1 MNMSLLDLS
10 EIREK
15 VALAT
20 AQGLTPSEITSR
32 YGVSLLTLRE
42 WRRDPDFKAC
52 VEEYH
57 ESQTLAAKSLLING
71 SVTAVKSLLQYL
83 NNPDVE
89 DRLEIAA
96 ITLILEY
103 VLGPGKV
110 SKAELSK
117 SKKLIQAKGLSE
129 DTLQEIK
136 SKIMGLS

>member
-1 MNMSLLDLS
+1 MDVLDLS

-20 AQGLTPSEITSR
+20 AQGLTPTEMTAK
-32 YGVSLLTLRE
+32 YGVSLSTLRE
-42 WRRDPDFKAC
+42 WRRDPEFKTC

-57 ESQTLAAKSLLING
+57 EAQALAARSLLING

-83 NNPDVE
+83 NNPNVE

-103 VLGPGKV
+103 VLGDTKR
-110 SKAELSK
+110 SK
-117 SKKLIQAKGLSE
+117 SEVAKAKKLIQAKGLSE
-129 DTLQEIK
+129 ETLHEIK
-136 SKIMGLS
+136 SKIMGIS